1 MWKINSAIIAAVS
14 ILVILLVGRRS
25 RKQPEEQDP
34 LLVELEEIAANNISI
49 ELTDAVNRT
58 HYWAQIG
65 DYGVVADILE
75 TRQAKQYADRL
86 GLELIVP
93 GEEHG

>member
-1 MWKINSAIIAAVS
+1 MRKINSAIIAAVS
-14 ILVILLVGRRS
+14 ILVIFLIGRS

-34 LLVELEEIAANNISI
+34 LPLELEEIAGNNIRR

-58 HYWAQIG
+58 HHWAQIG

-75 TRQAKQYADRL
+75 TRQAKQYADQL
-86 GLELIVP
+86 GLELIIP